1 MRFPLFRDNWTKYR
15 VSDLLETYPT
25 NSLSWDQLSYD
36 ISELKNIHYGLIHN
50 GFETTCIDVKS
61 DLIAYIKPAYYPKK
75 YTLLKIGDLIL
86 ADASEDREDV
96 GKSIEIIE
104 EVKQKTIS
112 GLHTIHARD
121 KVNFIIKGFKGFYFK
136 SKPMKEQIFKIANGS
151 KIYGITSSNFNEL
164 YMCIPGKLEQ
174 EKIVSLMMKIEQRI
188 QTQSKIIEDY
198 SLLKEHI
205 IDFTFKLQD
214 LSLTSY
220 SFNDIFKER
229 KEYHMKDEN
238 IIHATLSKE
247 GLFPKTD
254 RYDRDFLVKDLDKK
268 YKISYLNDIVYNPAN
283 LKFGVITRNNY
294 GTCIISPIY
303 ITYEVN
309 KDVDSRFIELFVTRK
324 KFLNEIRRYEQGTVY
339 ERMAVNSED
348 FLSYEAKLPSLKIQR
363 EIVSKIEFINKKINQ
378 ENVYLDL
385 LKKQKQYLLSNMFI

>member
-1 MRFPLFRDNWTKYR
+1 MRFEGFENDWRIHKLGDITKSCGGGTPSTKNNRYWEGNIPWISS
-15 VSDLLETYPT
+15 SDLFDNDIRTISINRHIT
-25 NSLSWDQLSYD
+25 NDAILNSSAKLCPKST
-36 ISELKNIHYGLIHN
+36 I
-50 GFETTCIDVKS
+50 CIVS
-61 DLIAYIKPAYYPKK
+61 RV
-75 YTLLKIGDLIL
+75 G
-86 ADASEDREDV
+86 V
-96 GKSIEIIE
+96 GKVAVSKCEICTSQDFMNIIE
-104 EVKQKTIS
+104 YDGNKYFLAQLIQ
-112 GLHTIHARD
+112 I
-121 KVNFIIKGFKGFYFK
+121 IIKSTQLQGTSIK
-136 SKPMKEQIFKIANGS
+136 
-151 KIYGITSSNFNEL
+151 GITSKEINNFKLQIPTISEQDKIMQFLEL
-164 YMCIPGKLEQ
+164 
-174 EKIVSLMMKIEQRI
+174 IEDRI
-188 QTQSKIIEDY
+188 QTQIKIIEDY

-205 IDFTFKLQD
+205 IDFIFKLQD

-229 KEYHMKDEN
+229 KEYHVKDEN
-238 IIHATLSKE
+238 VIHATLSKE

-309 KDVDSRFIELFVTRK
+309 KNVDSRFIELFVTRK

-348 FLSYEAKLPSLKIQR
+348 FLSYEAKLPSLKNQR

>member
-1 MRFPLFRDNWTKYR
+1 
-15 VSDLLETYPT
+15 
-25 NSLSWDQLSYD
+25 
-36 ISELKNIHYGLIHN
+36 
-50 GFETTCIDVKS
+50 
-61 DLIAYIKPAYYPKK
+61 
-75 YTLLKIGDLIL
+75 
-86 ADASEDREDV
+86 
-96 GKSIEIIE
+96 
-104 EVKQKTIS
+104 
-112 GLHTIHARD
+112 
-121 KVNFIIKGFKGFYFK
+121 
-136 SKPMKEQIFKIANGS
+136 
-151 KIYGITSSNFNEL
+151 
-164 YMCIPGKLEQ
+164 
-174 EKIVSLMMKIEQRI
+174 
-188 QTQSKIIEDY
+188 
-198 SLLKEHI
+198 
-205 IDFTFKLQD
+205 
-214 LSLTSY
+214 
-220 SFNDIFKER
+220 
-229 KEYHMKDEN
+229 MKDEN
-238 IIHATLSKE
+238 VIHATLSKE

-309 KDVDSRFIELFVTRK
+309 KNVDSRFIELFVTRK

-348 FLSYEAKLPSLKIQR
+348 FLSYEAKLPSLKNQR

>member
-1 MRFPLFRDNWTKYR
+1 MRFEGFENDWRIHKLGDITKSCGGGTPSTKNNRYWEGNIPWISS
-15 VSDLLETYPT
+15 SDLFDNDIRTISINRHIT
-25 NSLSWDQLSYD
+25 NDAILNSSAKLCPKST
-36 ISELKNIHYGLIHN
+36 I
-50 GFETTCIDVKS
+50 CIVS
-61 DLIAYIKPAYYPKK
+61 RV
-75 YTLLKIGDLIL
+75 G
-86 ADASEDREDV
+86 V
-96 GKSIEIIE
+96 GKVAVSKCEICTSQDFMNIIE
-104 EVKQKTIS
+104 YDGNKYFLAQLIQ
-112 GLHTIHARD
+112 I
-121 KVNFIIKGFKGFYFK
+121 IIKSTQLQGTSIK
-136 SKPMKEQIFKIANGS
+136 
-151 KIYGITSSNFNEL
+151 GITSKEINNFKLQIPTISEQDKIMQFLEL
-164 YMCIPGKLEQ
+164 
-174 EKIVSLMMKIEQRI
+174 IEDRI
-188 QTQSKIIEDY
+188 QTQIKIIEDY
-198 SLLKEHI
+198 SLLREHI
-205 IDFTFKLQD
+205 IDFIFKLQD

-229 KEYHMKDEN
+229 KEYHVKDEN
-238 IIHATLSKE
+238 VIHATLSKE

-309 KDVDSRFIELFVTRK
+309 KNVDSRFIELFVTRK

-348 FLSYEAKLPSLKIQR
+348 FLSYEAKLPSLKNQR

>member
-1 MRFPLFRDNWTKYR
+1 MRFEGFENDWRIHKLGDITKSCGGGTPSTKNNRYWEGNIPWISS
-15 VSDLLETYPT
+15 SDLFDNDIRTISINRHITNDAILNSSAKLCPKSTICIVSRVGVGKVAVSKCEICTSQDFMNIIEYDGNKYFLAQLIQIIIKSTQLQGTSIKGIASKEINNFKLQIPT
-25 NSLSWDQLSYD
+25 
-36 ISELKNIHYGLIHN
+36 ISEQDKIMQFLELI
-50 GFETTCIDVKS
+50 
-61 DLIAYIKPAYYPKK
+61 
-75 YTLLKIGDLIL
+75 
-86 ADASEDREDV
+86 ED
-96 GKSIEIIE
+96 
-104 EVKQKTIS
+104 
-112 GLHTIHARD
+112 
-121 KVNFIIKGFKGFYFK
+121 
-136 SKPMKEQIFKIANGS
+136 
-151 KIYGITSSNFNEL
+151 
-164 YMCIPGKLEQ
+164 
-174 EKIVSLMMKIEQRI
+174 RI
-188 QTQSKIIEDY
+188 QTQIKIIEDY

-205 IDFTFKLQD
+205 IDFIFKLQD

-229 KEYHMKDEN
+229 KEYHVKDEN
-238 IIHATLSKE
+238 VIHATLSKE

-309 KDVDSRFIELFVTRK
+309 KNVDSRFIELFVTRK

-348 FLSYEAKLPSLKIQR
+348 FLSYEAKLPSLKNQR

>member
-1 MRFPLFRDNWTKYR
+1 MDKTNKNPNVPNLRFEGFENDWRIHKLGDITKSCGGGTPSTKNNRYWEGNIPWISS
-15 VSDLLETYPT
+15 SDLFDNDIRTISINRHIT
-25 NSLSWDQLSYD
+25 NDAILNSSAKLCPKST
-36 ISELKNIHYGLIHN
+36 I
-50 GFETTCIDVKS
+50 CIVS
-61 DLIAYIKPAYYPKK
+61 RV
-75 YTLLKIGDLIL
+75 G
-86 ADASEDREDV
+86 V
-96 GKSIEIIE
+96 GKVAVSKCEICTSQDFMNIIE
-104 EVKQKTIS
+104 YDGNKYFLAQLIQ
-112 GLHTIHARD
+112 I
-121 KVNFIIKGFKGFYFK
+121 IIKSTQLQGTSIK
-136 SKPMKEQIFKIANGS
+136 
-151 KIYGITSSNFNEL
+151 GITSKEINNFKLQIPTISEQDKIMQFLEL
-164 YMCIPGKLEQ
+164 
-174 EKIVSLMMKIEQRI
+174 IEDRI
-188 QTQSKIIEDY
+188 QTQIKIIEDY
-198 SLLKEHI
+198 SLLREHI
-205 IDFTFKLQD
+205 IDFIFKLQD

-229 KEYHMKDEN
+229 KEYHVKDEN
-238 IIHATLSKE
+238 VIHATLSKE

-309 KDVDSRFIELFVTRK
+309 KNVESRFIELFVTRK

-348 FLSYEAKLPSLKIQR
+348 FLSYEAKLPSLKNQR